1 MDKRI
6 LLKFEY
12 LGTYFCGY
20 QKQPNKRT
28 VQGEIELAL
37 EKILGKKVTIY
48 ASGRTDAGVHSKGTY
63 AHFDIDENEK
73 MDVRF
78 LAHKLNELMPEDIS
92 VHFAKEVP
100 LEFDSRFSV
109 KKKSYSYNFYL
120 SRFERA
126 IYKARALRVNDNVD
140 ITKMQKACEFLLGTH
155 DFTSFVARK
164 SGKTDFVRTIFSAEI
179 ISLGDG
185 LYSLEISGNGF
196 LYNMVRI
203 IMGTLIDIGSGRKTP
218 VDMKKIIDGK
228 NRALAGKTVLP
239 TGLYMAKV
247 EY

>member
-6 LLKFEY
+6 LIKFEY
-12 LGTYFCGY
+12 LGTNFCGY

-28 VQGEIELAL
+28 VQGEIEQAL
-37 EKILGKKVTIY
+37 FKILGIKLTIY
-48 ASGRTDAGVHSKGTY
+48 ASGRTDAGVHSRGSF
-63 AHFDIDENEK
+63 AHFDLDEK
-73 MDVRF
+73 YSVDVRF
-78 LAHKLNELMPEDIS
+78 LAHKLNEHLPEDIS

-120 SRFERA
+120 SRHERA
-126 IYKARALRVNDNVD
+126 IYKSRALRVNDNVK
-140 ITKMQKACEFLLGTH
+140 IEPMQSACKYLLGTH

-164 SGKTDFVRTIFSAEI
+164 SGKTDFVRTIYSAEI
-179 ISLGDG
+179 VSLGDN

-203 IMGTLIDIGSGRKTP
+203 IMGTLIDIGCGRKHP
-218 VDMKKIIDGK
+218 EDMKAIIEGK
-228 NRALAGKTVLP
+228 NRALAGKTVTP
-239 TGLYMAKV
+239 EGLYMARV